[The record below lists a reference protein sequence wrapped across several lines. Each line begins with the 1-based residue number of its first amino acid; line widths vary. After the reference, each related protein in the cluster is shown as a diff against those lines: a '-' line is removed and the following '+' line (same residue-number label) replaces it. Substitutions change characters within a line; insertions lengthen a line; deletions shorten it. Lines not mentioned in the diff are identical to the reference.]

1 MQFSDFPLDPRLIKG
16 LTDANYLTCTPV
28 QEATLKM
35 VFEQK
40 RDVYAQSQT
49 GTGKTAAFV
58 VPTLQLLIEDDNPD
72 HFALMLVPTREL
84 AVQVEKEARLLNK
97 HLNWSVV
104 ALFGGVNYD
113 KQEKSLARHPRIVV
127 ATPGRLIDFAKK
139 GVINLKNAKVLVIDE
154 ADRLFD
160 MGFYQD
166 VKQIM
171 AFLPDRKTRH
181 SLLFSATLNQ
191 KVGGLAWEYM
201 NDPGSIVIKATTLA
215 VESIAQQIYHV
226 GRAEKMI
233 LLLALL
239 KAENPHSVI
248 IFSNTRSGAG
258 QVSRRLSAAGYRCA
272 LLEGDVPQKKRLRII
287 TDMKEGRIRFLA
299 ATDVASRGLHVSDLS
314 MVVNFDLPDDPEN
327 YVHRIGRT
335 SRAGNTTGRAISFA
349 CERYVYNL
357 APIERLLKTKI
368 PVMTI
373 NEELKAV
380 VKQVLVE
387 EQARPK
393 DPVRP
398 ELAYHKSSQHP
409 KHPNERHGRALQA
422 GAERSGGAA
431 RPHSHAKPAYAR
443 KELSE
448 REPDR
453 ARRSP
458 GERGPRHAGN
468 RPQSGGYQGRGS
480 GGGYPRSGEGHPR
493 TEDGG
498 SYEHRGGQ
506 RHSSEHAPTQARPE
520 QNNQGPR
527 NDADNTAIGSFFGK
541 LFHKK

>member
-97 HLNWSVV
+97 HINWSIV

-113 KQEKSLARHPRIVV
+113 KQEKSLVRRPRIVV

-139 GVINLKNAKVLVIDE
+139 GLINLKNAKVLVIDE

-166 VKQIM
+166 LKQIM

-191 KVGGLAWEYM
+191 KVGGLAWEHM
-201 NDPGSIVIKATTLA
+201 NDPGSIVIKTTTLA
-215 VESIAQQIYHV
+215 VESITQQIYHV
-226 GRAEKMI
+226 SRAEKMI

-239 KAENPHSVI
+239 RAESPHSAI

-258 QVSRRLSAAGYRCA
+258 QIARRLSAAGYRCA

-287 TDMKEGRIRFLA
+287 TDMKEGRIHFLA
-299 ATDVASRGLHVSDLS
+299 ATDVASRGLHVADLA

-335 SRAGNTTGRAISFA
+335 SRAGNTSGRAISFA

-373 NEELKAV
+373 NDELKVV
-380 VKQVLVE
+380 VKQILLE

-398 ELAYHKSSQHP
+398 ELAHHRPSQHP
-409 KHPNERHGRALQA
+409 KHPNERHGRALHT
-422 GAERSGGAA
+422 GSERGNTG
-431 RPHSHAKPAYAR
+431 RPRSHAKPVYAR

-453 ARRSP
+453 VRRP
-458 GERGPRHAGN
+458 YGEHSSRHPNQRSQGGN
-468 RPQSGGYQGRGS
+468 YSRPE
-480 GGGYPRSGEGHPR
+480 RSEGHSR
-493 TEDGG
+493 LGSNG
-498 SYEHRGGQ
+498 SYEQ
-506 RHSSEHAPTQARPE
+506 RSHQNYHAPEHNNNHTRPAQSSEGSHSE
-520 QNNQGPR
+520 HDK
-527 NDADNTAIGSFFGK
+527 NDSTAIGSFFGK
-541 LFHKK
+541 LFQKK